1 MKTVVT
7 GGAGFIGS
15 HLVKRLMDEGR
26 EVAVADDCS
35 RGRLENLADV
45 GVRLPGKPPRVDL
58 TDYAQTLE
66 ALKGADV
73 VFHMAARVG
82 SLEYLH
88 GSDWNE
94 LTALQVNLAIDTNVF
109 RACMEHSIKRIVYA
123 SSVSVYP
130 IDTQQGYGQ
139 VLSEDDLSRV
149 NPEGGYGW
157 AKLLG
162 EVQLKWMRDVNIGI
176 ARIFNVYGEG
186 EPPDKNAHVVP
197 ALARKAIRY
206 PDEEFRVFGDGRQ
219 TRDFLYVSDAV
230 DALLRLEEKATWP
243 PVIVNIGSG
252 EVVTIRQLVDTV
264 VKVSGKKIAPVY
276 DPTRPVG
283 PLSRTADITRTRSA
297 LGWQP
302 KVSLEEGLTRTM
314 RWVGK
319 KLAEQRK

>member
-1 MKTVVT
+1 MKTIVT

-26 EVAVADDCS
+26 EVAVVDDFS
-35 RGRLENLADV
+35 RGRLENLADL
-45 GVRLPGKPPRVDL
+45 GVRLPGKPGPVDL
-58 TDYAQTLE
+58 TDYSQTLK

-94 LTALQVNLAIDTNVF
+94 LTALQLNVTIDTNVF
-109 RACMEHSIKRIVYA
+109 RACLEHKVKKIVYA

-130 IDTQQGYGQ
+130 MDTQHAYGL
-139 VLSEDDLSRV
+139 VLSESDMSRI

-162 EVQLKWMRDVNIGI
+162 EIQLQWMRNASIGI

-186 EPPDKNAHVVP
+186 EAPDKNAHVVP
-197 ALARKAIRY
+197 ALARKAVLY
-206 PDEEFRVFGDGRQ
+206 PSEEFRVFGDGKQ

-230 DALLRLEEKATWP
+230 DALLKLEAKATWP

-252 EVVTIRQLVDTV
+252 EVVTIKQLVDTV
-264 VKVSGKKIAPVY
+264 VKVSGKKITPVY
-276 DPTRPVG
+276 DPAKPVG
-283 PLSRTADITRTRSA
+283 PLSRTADITRTKSV

-302 KVSLEEGLTRTM
+302 KVSLEDGLARM
-314 RWVGK
+314 MKWVG
-319 KLAEQRK
+319 R